1 VCVSRRGTAR
11 LSALLDNDIVGVAG
25 VYDDLD
31 FRDLVPRHHEK
42 KVRIRPHCFVLRERE
57 LNEHVAPE
65 HPALAAK
72 SDGIGN
78 IARRAAG
85 LDPLVDLP
93 KQRLV
98 VRDAILKPARHE
110 TIIPG

>member
-1 VCVSRRGTAR
+1 MA
-11 LSALLDNDIVGVAG
+11 

-31 FRDLVPRHHEK
+31 LWDLVSWHHEK
-42 KVRIRPHCFVLRERE
+42 KVRIRPHCFVLRKRE

-72 SDGIGN
+72 PDGIRN

-98 VRDAILKPARHE
+98 ARDAILKAARHE
-110 TIIPG
+110 TIIPR